1 MRVTL
6 KGSQLIT
13 SAVPER
19 DELNSRGQRPRTRER
34 SSPTL
39 KGSQTC
45 IVAICATLSGSRLVT
60 RFPGALPPAIN
71 LMPFRHVML
80 ANACDLR

>member
-6 KGSQLIT
+6 KGPQLT
-13 SAVPER
+13 ASAVPER

-60 RFPGALPPAIN
+60 RFPGGVAPGYY